1 MKLIVSAGA
10 AFTANGAIYK
20 PGEEIPER
28 VFSDKNI
35 LAKAIADG
43 RIFEMGLSVSEIE
56 KMKIEAF
63 AAGKKATEEAL
74 ADADKKAK
82 AKITEEASEKK
93 RNKK

>member
-10 AFTANGAIYK
+10 AFTAGGSIYK
-20 PGEEIPER
+20 PGEEIPEK

-35 LAKAIADG
+35 LAKAIANG

-56 KMKIEAF
+56 KMKTEAF
-63 AAGKKATEEAL
+63 AAGKKAAE
-74 ADADKKAK
+74 

-93 RNKK
+93 RSKK